1 MSIKP
6 SNIFIALGCISLFI
20 AIAVSGVGVITKS
33 KDILPQNELVELKS
47 KFESSYITGVE
58 AEAIVT
64 LVEGEKDKVMVSLV
78 DDGSKFWLLD
88 KNQLADEKEDFEKI
102 FIVLDESKSNI
113 LKGEKYEL
121 DGVFY
126 NVGSDF
132 ENTDNLKEVSYN
144 EYKELEDKYLNNYNN
159 SIQVVLL
166 KYQVG
171 FCTVLGL
178 FMFCLAKVTKGSQNK
193 AK

>member
-1 MSIKP
+1 MTIK
-6 SNIFIALGCISLFI
+6 SRKVFQILGVISLLIALL
-20 AIAVSGVGVITKS
+20 SGVGVISKS
-33 KDILPQNELVELKS
+33 NNVLSQHELIEIES
-47 KFESSYITGVE
+47 KYTTSYIKGVE

-64 LVEGEKDKVMVSLV
+64 LVEGNKSKVMVSLV
-78 DDGSKFWLLD
+78 DDGSKFWLIN
-88 KNQLADEKEDFEKI
+88 KNQLANEKEDFEKI

-121 DGVFY
+121 NGVFY
-126 NVGSDF
+126 NVGIDF
-132 ENTDNLKEVSYN
+132 ENTDNLTDVSYN

-171 FCTVLGL
+171 FCTILGL
-178 FMFCLAKVTKGSQNK
+178 FMFCLAKVSGGSQNK
-193 AK
+193 LK

>member
-1 MSIKP
+1 MTIK
-6 SNIFIALGCISLFI
+6 SRKAFQILGVISLLIALL
-20 AIAVSGVGVITKS
+20 SGVGVISKS
-33 KDILPQNELVELKS
+33 NNVLSQHELIEIES
-47 KFESSYITGVE
+47 KYTTSYIKGVE

-64 LVEGEKDKVMVSLV
+64 LVEGNKSKVMVSLV
-78 DDGSKFWLLD
+78 DDGSKFWLIN
-88 KNQLADEKEDFEKI
+88 KNQLANEKEDFEKI

-121 DGVFY
+121 NGVFY
-126 NVGSDF
+126 NVGIDF
-132 ENTDNLKEVSYN
+132 ENTDNLTDVSYN

-171 FCTVLGL
+171 FCTILGL
-178 FMFCLAKVTKGSQNK
+178 FMFCLAKVSGGSQNK
-193 AK
+193 LK

>member
-1 MSIKP
+1 MTIK
-6 SNIFIALGCISLFI
+6 SRKAFQILGVISLLIALL
-20 AIAVSGVGVITKS
+20 SGVGVISKS
-33 KDILPQNELVELKS
+33 NNVLSQHELIEIES
-47 KFESSYITGVE
+47 KYTTSYIKGVE

-64 LVEGEKDKVMVSLV
+64 LVEGNKSKVMVSLV
-78 DDGSKFWLLD
+78 DDGSKFWLIN
-88 KNQLADEKEDFEKI
+88 KNQLANEKEDFEKI

-121 DGVFY
+121 NGVFY
-126 NVGSDF
+126 NVGINF
-132 ENTDNLKEVSYN
+132 ENTDNLKDVSYN

-171 FCTVLGL
+171 FCTILGL
-178 FMFCLAKVTKGSQNK
+178 FMFCLAKVYGGSQNK
-193 AK
+193 LK